1 MALQNNGFCVVKA
14 ALLHCKTAAFALQNL
29 RFRNVKS
36 KLSFSFRI
44 IFIKSGR
51 FPYIV
56 SKVSKDSKKAMFPII
71 PILLSVLLK
80 TKAC

>member
-1 MALQNNGFCVVKA
+1 M
-14 ALLHCKTAAFALQNL
+14 CKSGSFALQNL

-56 SKVSKDSKKAMFPII
+56 SKVSKDSKKTMFPII

>member
-1 MALQNNGFCVVKA
+1 M
-14 ALLHCKTAAFALQNL
+14 CKSGSFALQNL

-56 SKVSKDSKKAMFPII
+56 SKVSKDSKKNDVPYNSYTPKRSF
-71 PILLSVLLK
+71 K
-80 TKAC
+80 N